1 MKKEKKGIKDLDK
14 NLDFIKKVKEEKF
27 SSVVKFH
34 STFNP
39 RTDEP
44 KNYTTD
50 EEEIPLYSFCN

>member
-1 MKKEKKGIKDLDK
+1 MDQIDIKDSDK

-27 SSVVKFH
+27 SSVVKFP

-39 RTDEP
+39 RSDEP
-44 KNYTTD
+44 NDFTPD